1 MAGGPALCSLNP
13 RGREVVAA
21 LKVFLRSCCLG
32 EGQCKLQFERIC
44 GRSCQICM
52 ILLQVCWA
60 GGECGCGEG
69 LLKGG
74 GVPFTARLPG
84 VTVSTLLSYG
94 GLSQF

>member
-1 MAGGPALCSLNP
+1 
-13 RGREVVAA
+13 
-21 LKVFLRSCCLG
+21 
-32 EGQCKLQFERIC
+32 
-44 GRSCQICM
+44 M

-74 GVPFTARLPG
+74 GAPFTARLPG